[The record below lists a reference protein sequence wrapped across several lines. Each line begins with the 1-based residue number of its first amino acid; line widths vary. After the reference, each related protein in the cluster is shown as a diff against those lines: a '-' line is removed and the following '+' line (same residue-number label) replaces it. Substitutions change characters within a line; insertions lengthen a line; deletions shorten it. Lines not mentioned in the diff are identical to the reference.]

1 MPDAPDAAGRL
12 ESSSDDLRSGEQR
25 WELGAF
31 PVMGGGSIV
40 MGAVLLYGL
49 SSLVEWSTDLD
60 K

>member
-1 MPDAPDAAGRL
+1 MIFDL
-12 ESSSDDLRSGEQR
+12 ESNGGNWGLSQS
-25 WELGAF
+25 W
-31 PVMGGGSIV
+31 GGSIV